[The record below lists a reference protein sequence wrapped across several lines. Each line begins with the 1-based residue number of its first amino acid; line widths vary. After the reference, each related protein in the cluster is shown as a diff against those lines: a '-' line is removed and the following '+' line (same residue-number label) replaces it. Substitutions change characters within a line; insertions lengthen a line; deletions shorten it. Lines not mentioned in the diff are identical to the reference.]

1 MSCSNDCNQGRKC
14 NCQETQMNQFDE
26 RHTKFLRTDP
36 YKHTEFEEEEL
47 GNLNLSVVFVVAV
60 VVVSCILYLI

>member
-1 MSCSNDCNQGRKC
+1 MSCNQNCNQGRNC
-14 NCQETQMNQFDE
+14 NCSMNQFDE

-60 VVVSCILYLI
+60 FVISCILYLN